1 MVTKSVF
8 WVKNE
13 VGSDI
18 DIDTDGSGDN
28 EPFNDTDIIISG
40 NCINYGGRVTDDT
53 RSNVC
58 SETNLNNSANLDQ
71 KSVFLVKNEMG
82 SSIDIDNDDIGDDD
96 ELFHNDNNDI
106 GDDDELFH
114 KDMTPKK
121 IIDNTTVNQ
130 VITSICETNAPCA
143 PVVSTML
150 SICVS
155 NTAISTAQLNT
166 FGNIGNI
173 SYEHNPLNSNIN
185 AHEAKT
191 NTSTHD
197 PNDMLTICYNESF
210 DSNPSTPTYTIPTST
225 TNTKKTRGSLAKKK
239 IMFLHSKNKAS
250 RKGYK
255 GEC

>member
-1 MVTKSVF
+1 MKYAYCV
-8 WVKNE
+8 
-13 VGSDI
+13 
-18 DIDTDGSGDN
+18 
-28 EPFNDTDIIISG
+28 
-40 NCINYGGRVTDDT
+40 NYGGQVTDDT

-71 KSVFLVKNEMG
+71 KSAFLVKNEMG
-82 SSIDIDNDDIGDDD
+82 SSIDIDND
-96 ELFHNDNNDI
+96 DI

-150 SICVS
+150 SVCVS
-155 NTAISTAQLNT
+155 NTANSTTQLNT

-173 SYEHNPLNSNIN
+173 SNEHNPLNSNIN
-185 AHEAKT
+185 VHQAKT
-191 NTSTHD
+191 NTSTHN

-225 TNTKKTRGSLAKKK
+225 TSTKK
-239 IMFLHSKNKAS
+239 
-250 RKGYK
+250 
-255 GEC
+255 